1 MFSTRLLSLPPALN
15 LDIAKLPGLARQ
27 TLTKAETQVRSQ
39 ASLVRQDLT
48 PVLRQAKLAS
58 SKAFDLAAKT
68 ARQTAHLV
76 ETQVLPLVERKLA
89 GSKMTLPA
97 KLSSLPAIVAV
108 SQAPVESPAPA
119 RKVGPLMT
127 ARLTLQLLF
136 LAVAEKARAVTGA
149 APAKPKSPWLISK
162 NDDLIYMIGS
172 SAVSYLFMAL
182 IFFFKVKPSTIFW
195 IYVLFFDGPH
205 IFGTFSRTYAD
216 PEEWQKRRKLFLLSL
231 LWFLPGP
238 VLVRLGLGD
247 YFDIFAYMWAYYHL
261 VKQHYG
267 FSILYK
273 KKNNDLAKIDN
284 YLDKALIWTGFSLP
298 YVNFIF
304 GPNYPTGYKRVGDM
318 LPGWT
323 PKLAAAAFYATLTAY
338 LGRQGYKL
346 ATHQNIDAP
355 KQMLLASSITMHMVT
370 FKLPFSKLG
379 GGLSSLAPIVAILT
393 VSHNIQYNRLI
404 WFHNQNKYVK
414 GAQKGQTFGLAST
427 LSKNGKRFALIAFLF
442 GASYRIPLG
451 TFGQGKGG
459 VSPKMAQYIT
469 AFGWGF
475 AFVHYYLDSKI
486 WRVRHDQRLGSALK
500 VNSAPAAAAAQ

>member
-1 MFSTRLLSLPPALN
+1 MFSTRFFSLQPALN
-15 LDIAKLPGLARQ
+15 LDISKLSGLEKLARQ
-27 TLTKAETQVRSQ
+27 TLAQ
-39 ASLVRQDLT
+39 ADRARHDLT
-48 PVLRQAKLAS
+48 PVLRQARLAS
-58 SKAFDLAAKT
+58 GKALVLASRAASQT
-68 ARQTAHLV
+68 ARLV
-76 ETQVLPLVERKLA
+76 ETRVWPLVERKLS
-89 GSKMTLPA
+89 GPKPA
-97 KLSSLPAIVAV
+97 LTPAILPPA
-108 SQAPVESPAPA
+108 QLEIPVRPV

-136 LAVAEKARAVTGA
+136 IAVAEKARAVAGT

-182 IFFFKVKPSTIFW
+182 IFIFKVKPSTVFW

-216 PEEWQKRRKLFLLSL
+216 PEEWQKRRRLFLGSL
-231 LWFLPGP
+231 LLFLPGP
-238 VLVRLGLGD
+238 VAVRLGLGE

-284 YLDKALIWTGFSLP
+284 YLDKALIWTGFTLP

-304 GPNYPTGYKRVGDM
+304 GPNYPTGYKRVSDI

-323 PKLAAAAFYATLTAY
+323 PKLAGAAFFTTLAAY
-338 LGRQGYKL
+338 LGRQAYKL
-346 ATHQNIDAP
+346 AAHQNIDAP

-370 FKLPFSKLG
+370 FKLPFAKLG

-393 VSHNIQYNRLI
+393 VYHNIQYNRLI

-414 GAQKGQTFGLAST
+414 GAKNGQTFGLAST
-427 LSKNGKRFALIAFLF
+427 LSKNGKRFALVAFLF

-451 TFGQGKGG
+451 TIGAGMG
-459 VSPKMAQYIT
+459 VSQKVARYIS

-500 VNSAPAAAAAQ
+500 VNSAPAAH

>member
-1 MFSTRLLSLPPALN
+1 MFSTRLFSLQPALN
-15 LDIAKLPGLARQ
+15 LDMSKLYGLENLARQ
-27 TLTKAETQVRSQ
+27 TLDLAGR
-39 ASLVRQDLT
+39 ARHDLT
-48 PVLRQAKLAS
+48 PVLRRARLTS
-58 SKAFDLAAKT
+58 NKALDLAAKT
-68 ARQTAHLV
+68 ARQAVRMV
-76 ETQVLPLVERKLA
+76 ETQVLPRVQRNLGGPR
-89 GSKMTLPA
+89 PA
-97 KLSSLPAIVAV
+97 VSPAIL
-108 SQAPVESPAPA
+108 QPIQGEIPA
-119 RKVGPLMT
+119 RDVRPGPLMT
-127 ARLTLQLLF
+127 VRLTLQLLC
-136 LAVAEKARAVTGA
+136 LAVAEKARAA
-149 APAKPKSPWLISK
+149 AGMSPAKPKSPWLISK

-182 IFFFKVKPSTIFW
+182 IFIFKVKPSTVFW

-216 PEEWQKRRKLFLLSL
+216 PEEWQKRRKLFLGSL
-231 LWFLPGP
+231 LLFLPGP
-238 VLVRLGLGD
+238 LAVRLGLGD
-247 YFDIFAYMWAYYHL
+247 YFDIFAYMWAYFHL

-284 YLDKALIWTGFSLP
+284 YLDKALIWTGFTLP
-298 YVNFIF
+298 YVNFVF
-304 GPNYPTGYKRVGDM
+304 GPNYPTGYKRVADI

-323 PKLAAAAFYATLTAY
+323 PKLAGAAFFTTLAAY
-338 LGRQGYKL
+338 LSRQAYKL
-346 ATHQNIDAP
+346 ATHQKIDAP

-370 FKLPFSKLG
+370 FRLPFAKLG

-393 VSHNIQYNRLI
+393 VYHNIQYNRLI

-414 GAQKGQTFGLAST
+414 GAKNGQTFGLAST
-427 LSKNGKRFALIAFLF
+427 LSRDGKRFALVAFLF

-451 TFGQGKGG
+451 TIGAGMG
-459 VSPKMAQYIT
+459 VSPKMARYIT

-500 VNSAPAAAAAQ
+500 VNSAPAAH